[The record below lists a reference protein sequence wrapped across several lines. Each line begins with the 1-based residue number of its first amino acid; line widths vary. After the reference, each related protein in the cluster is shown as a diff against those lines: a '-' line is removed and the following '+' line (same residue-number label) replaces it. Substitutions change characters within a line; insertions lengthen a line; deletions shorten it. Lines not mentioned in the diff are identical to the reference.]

1 MGLLSVSSTVSCGSR
16 ALEGGDGRAFG
27 RVAADHAVPVLV
39 AAAPPRAVRVGEIRG
54 HARFVAQ
61 LGVPGELG
69 AVVMRHSGAG
79 GGRQPGEH
87 GLLRRHA
94 RGGGLVGHDRG
105 HEETGA
111 PLDLGVQAAARADD
125 AVGLPLAETAPVV
138 PPAWAFAA
146 RRAQRDAAAA
156 RTPAGGPP
164 PGAAVYAQPPRGAWP
179 CGARARPRGS
189 GPSTDPS

>member
-1 MGLLSVSSTVSCGSR
+1 MQHLVGPVILAVRRRMPRRGAVAEHSHGPVVGFVDDLLQFACHG
-16 ALEGGDGRAFG
+16 GGDGRAFG
-27 RVAADHAVPVLV
+27 QVAADDAVAVLV

-105 HEETGA
+105 CV
-111 PLDLGVQAAARADD
+111 L
-125 AVGLPLAETAPVV
+125 
-138 PPAWAFAA
+138 
-146 RRAQRDAAAA
+146 
-156 RTPAGGPP
+156 
-164 PGAAVYAQPPRGAWP
+164 
-179 CGARARPRGS
+179 S
-189 GPSTDPS
+189 N

>member
-1 MGLLSVSSTVSCGSR
+1 MSVYCDTGIYTSCFQMRKIVSFKYTRYLFVSAASLFSAGSSGSSVNASAGGALAERSHGPVVGFVGDLLRFACHG
-16 ALEGGDGRAFG
+16 GGDGRAFG

-39 AAAPPRAVRVGEIRG
+39 AAAPPRAARVGEIRG

-61 LGVPGELG
+61 PGVPGELG

-105 HEETGA
+105 HGETGA
-111 PLDLGVQAAARADD
+111 PPDLGVQAAA
-125 AVGLPLAETAPVV
+125 P
-138 PPAWAFAA
+138 
-146 RRAQRDAAAA
+146 RR
-156 RTPAGGPP
+156 
-164 PGAAVYAQPPRGAWP
+164 
-179 CGARARPRGS
+179 
-189 GPSTDPS
+189 